1 MHFLYEQIQSCLSLE
16 NKHGCINIVLDELS
30 NSRIDIVTLYNEI
43 LTPVLREKYCLKSDK
58 EICIWEEHVRTSI
71 IRTIIECCYS
81 YVIDERD
88 NKYRSAL
95 KGKVI
100 VVCPTEEL
108 HEIGAR
114 MVSDFFT
121 LSGFDTIF
129 VGANTPQFEI
139 IEAIEHIKPTY
150 VAVSVTCHYNLLA
163 ARRTIKSII
172 DIRSKGGLD
181 FTIVIGGYAFKKNPE
196 MIDKIG
202 ADLLL
207 DTFNDIKN
215 LS

>member
-1 MHFLYEQIQSCLSLE
+1 MHYLYEQFRSYLDQE
-16 NKHGCINIVLDELS
+16 NKYACINFVLTELS
-30 NSRIDIVTLYNEI
+30 NSKIDIVTLYNEI
-43 LTPVLREKYCLKSDK
+43 LTPALREKYCSESNQD
-58 EICIWEEHVRTSI
+58 ICIWEEHVRTSI
-71 IRTIIECCYS
+71 IRTIIECCYP

-88 NKYRSAL
+88 KKYRSAL
-95 KGKVI
+95 KDRVI

-121 LSGFDTIF
+121 LCGFDTIF

-139 IEAIEHIKPTY
+139 IKAIEHVKPIY
-150 VAVSVTCHYNLLA
+150 VAVSVTCYYNLVA
-163 ARRTIKSII
+163 ACKTVKSIVTIKNKS
-172 DIRSKGGLD
+172 GLD
-181 FTIVIGGYAFKKNPE
+181 FTIITGGYAFKKNPE
-196 MIDKIG
+196 MLDTMG

-207 DTFNDIKN
+207 DTFDDIRD

>member
-1 MHFLYEQIQSCLSLE
+1 MHYLYEQIQSCLSQE

-43 LTPVLREKYCLKSDK
+43 LTPALREKYYLKSDK

-71 IRTIIECCYS
+71 IRTIIECCYP
-81 YVIDERD
+81 YVINERD
-88 NKYRSAL
+88 NKYHSTL
-95 KGKVI
+95 KDKVI

-129 VGANTPQFEI
+129 VGANTPQLEI
-139 IEAIEHIKPTY
+139 IEAIEHINPTY
-150 VAVSVTCHYNLLA
+150 VAVSVTCYYNLLA
-163 ARRTIKSII
+163 AMRTIKSII
-172 DIRSKGGLD
+172 DIRNKGGLD
-181 FTIVIGGYAFKKNPE
+181 FTIIVGGYAFKKNPE
-196 MIDKIG
+196 MLDKMG

-207 DTFNDIKN
+207 DTFDDIKN